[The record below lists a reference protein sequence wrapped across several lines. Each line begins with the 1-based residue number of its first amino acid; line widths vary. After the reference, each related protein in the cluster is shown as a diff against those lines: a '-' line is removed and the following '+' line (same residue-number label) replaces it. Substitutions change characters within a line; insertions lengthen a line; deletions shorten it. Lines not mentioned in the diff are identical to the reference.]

1 VVFLEFKNISSFA
14 RGALSTRR
22 SCLVFALL
30 FAGLSPASW
39 SGAVDV
45 PVERSGARV
54 YQSVSALCH
63 ETRVGPPLLGRQ
75 LPPDLVRYFV
85 RHGRNGMPTFRV
97 SEISEAE
104 LVATARYVAESAA
117 PVAPVLRLLRLRLRL
132 RLRLGREVGSVRLP
146 ASRVPPRRAGHFLC
160 FAKESNQ
167 RKATP
172 DAAPAARVPCGARV
186 EGALRNSL
194 RLRLR
199 SNTSQ

>member
-1 VVFLEFKNISSFA
+1 LKTFLQGEVVFLEFKNISSFA

-54 YQSVSALCH
+54 YQSVCALCH

-85 RHGRNGMPTFRV
+85 RHGRNGMPAFRV

-104 LVATARYVAESAA
+104 LVATARCRGECGSSCSSCSGA
-117 PVAPVLRLLRLRLRL
+117 PVAP
-132 RLRLGREVGSVRLP
+132 
-146 ASRVPPRRAGHFLC
+146 
-160 FAKESNQ
+160 
-167 RKATP
+167 
-172 DAAPAARVPCGARV
+172 APAPAGP
-186 EGALRNSL
+186 
-194 RLRLR
+194 
-199 SNTSQ
+199 